1 MPQLSDFI
9 GRFFYAQLNLEM
21 GNRKIITLGL
31 FTIIGF
37 PLSAFVINYFFSSKS
52 FWEIFISKQGI
63 LNELLIGMCLG
74 ILLGLFAWRII
85 KLKILKPVREKYQDV
100 IGSLRMNIGTIVVV
114 SICAGVGEE
123 ILFRGILQS
132 YFGIWI
138 TAVGFVAIHGYLNP
152 LDWRISIYGAYMT
165 AAIVIIGYL
174 DMLYG
179 LTSAM
184 LAHTMIDIILFLK
197 LTREYPNKTLLAE
210 KEQLS
215 EHSQSPFQTTN

>member
-1 MPQLSDFI
+1 
-9 GRFFYAQLNLEM
+9 M

-31 FTIIGF
+31 LTIIGF
-37 PLSAFVINYFFSSKS
+37 PLVAFGINYFFSVES
-52 FWEIFISKQGI
+52 FWDIFISKQGI
-63 LNELLIGMCLG
+63 LHELLIGLFLG
-74 ILLGLFAWRII
+74 VFEGLIAWRII
-85 KLKILKPVREKYQDV
+85 KLKILQPVRDKYQDI
-100 IGSLRMNIGTIVVV
+100 IGSLRMNLGTIIIV

-152 LDWRISIYGAYMT
+152 LDWRISLYGAYMT
-165 AAIVIIGYL
+165 LAIVVIGYL
-174 DMLYG
+174 HQLYG

-184 LAHTMIDIILFLK
+184 LAHTMIDIVLFIK
-197 LTREYPNKTLLAE
+197 LTREYPNNTISVE

-215 EHSQSPFQTTN
+215 EHRQSSFQTTD

>member
-1 MPQLSDFI
+1 
-9 GRFFYAQLNLEM
+9 M

-31 FTIIGF
+31 LTIIGF
-37 PLSAFVINYFFSSKS
+37 PLVAFGINYFFSVES
-52 FWEIFISKQGI
+52 FWDIFISKQGI
-63 LNELLIGMCLG
+63 LHELLIGLFLG
-74 ILLGLFAWRII
+74 VFEGLIAWRII
-85 KLKILKPVREKYQDV
+85 KLKILQPVRDKYQDI
-100 IGSLRMNIGTIVVV
+100 IGSLRMNIGTIIIV

-152 LDWRISIYGAYMT
+152 LDWRISLYGVYMT
-165 AAIVIIGYL
+165 LAIIVIGYL
-174 DMLYG
+174 HQLYG

-184 LAHTMIDIILFLK
+184 LAHTMIDIVLFIK
-197 LTREYPNKTLLAE
+197 LTREYPISVE

-215 EHSQSPFQTTN
+215 EHRQSSFQTTD

>member
-1 MPQLSDFI
+1 
-9 GRFFYAQLNLEM
+9 M

-37 PLSAFVINYFFSSKS
+37 PLAAFVINYFFSSES
-52 FWEIFISKQGI
+52 FWDIFISKQGI
-63 LNELLIGMCLG
+63 LYELLIGLFLG
-74 ILLGLFAWRII
+74 VFEGLIAWQII
-85 KLKILKPVREKYQDV
+85 KLKILQPVRDKYQDV
-100 IGSLRMNIGTIVVV
+100 IGSLRMNIGTIIII

-152 LDWRISIYGAYMT
+152 LDWRISLYGAYMT
-165 AAIVIIGYL
+165 LAIVVIGYL
-174 DMLYG
+174 HQLYG

-184 LAHTMIDIILFLK
+184 LAHTLIDIVLFIK
-197 LTREYPNKTLLAE
+197 LTSVYPNNPISVDKSH
-210 KEQLS
+210 LS
-215 EHSQSPFQTTN
+215 EHEQSSFQTTD